1 MYASK
6 LEALVATKRWLR
18 ASRVHAG
25 STLRNARRL
34 CAWMF
39 IACAATFVVNPAAAS
54 PQIATRLVLP
64 GSNANTVT
72 IGPGDSVTFEVRIDA
87 PTVSPIGAAFRL
99 SQTSPA
105 NTNLFRITARSSA
118 GSPFN
123 DPQGGATDSAILS
136 SPANLLQPDSA
147 LNLGNNSVGMIGV
160 NPANNLLL
168 TTLTLT
174 SDPAVLGGTYRI
186 QLTPGGSLVTEITT
200 DAVGNDVAMR
210 DAYFDVVVVRTVPGV
225 PGAPVIGTAVAGDQQ
240 ISVAFAPPVSD
251 GGSPVI
257 AYTATCGAL
266 STNGTSSPIMVTGLV
281 NGINYVCTVS
291 AINAIGVGP
300 PSAPSNAVTPVALF
314 AISTTA
320 SPSAGG
326 TVSCSPNPVI
336 QDNSSICI
344 ATANV
349 SYTFSGF
356 SGDCTGTTCT
366 LSNVTS
372 AKSVTAT
379 FTIIVSLDVDLSAEP
394 TKYHAL
400 TDGQL
405 VLRYMLGLTGPALTA
420 GAVGPT
426 ANRSDPG
433 DISTYLNAI
442 RSRLDVD
449 GNSFID
455 VATDGLLIIRYML
468 GFRGDKLITD
478 AIGSTPTRS
487 SAQDIE
493 SWLASLMP

>member
-1 MYASK
+1 
-6 LEALVATKRWLR
+6 
-18 ASRVHAG
+18 
-25 STLRNARRL
+25 
-34 CAWMF
+34 MF
-39 IACAATFVVNPAAAS
+39 IACAVMLAVVPAAAIA
-54 PQIATRLVLP
+54 QIVTRLVLP
-64 GSNANTVT
+64 GSNANSVT
-72 IGPGDSVTFEVRIDA
+72 IAPGESFTLEVRIDA
-87 PTVSPIGAAFRL
+87 PTVSPLGAAFRL

-105 NTNLFRITARSSA
+105 NTGLFRITARSSA

-123 DPQGGATDSAILS
+123 DPQGGATDGAILS

-147 LNLGNNSVGMIGV
+147 INLGNNSVGMIGV

-174 SDPAVLGGTYRI
+174 SDPTVLGGTYRI
-186 QLTPGGSLVTEITT
+186 QLTPGVSLVTESIT
-200 DAVGNDVAMR
+200 DALGNDVAMS
-210 DAYFDVVVVRTVPGV
+210 DAYFDVVVVRTALGV

-240 ISVAFAPPVSD
+240 ISVAFAPPDSD

-257 AYTATCGAL
+257 AYTATCGGQ
-266 STNGTSSPIMVTGLV
+266 STNGTSSPIMVTSLV
-281 NGINYVCTVS
+281 NGISYVCTVS
-291 AINAIGVGP
+291 AINSNGVGLS
-300 PSAPSNAVTPVALF
+300 SAPSNAVTPFALF

-336 QDNSSICI
+336 QGNSSICI

-349 SYTFSGF
+349 SYSFSGF
-356 SGDCTGTTCT
+356 SGDCTGATCT
-366 LSNVTS
+366 LSNITS
-372 AKSVTAT
+372 AKSITAT

-405 VLRYMLGLTGPALTA
+405 VLRYMLGLTGAALTA
-420 GAVGPT
+420 GALGPT
-426 ANRSDPG
+426 ANRSDPS

-449 GNSFID
+449 GNTFVD
-455 VATDGLLIIRYML
+455 MATDGLLIVRYML
-468 GFRGDKLITD
+468 GFRGDALISD
-478 AIGSTPTRS
+478 AIGSSATRS
-487 SAQDIE
+487 SVQDIE
-493 SWLASLMP
+493 AWLASLMP

>member
-1 MYASK
+1 
-6 LEALVATKRWLR
+6 
-18 ASRVHAG
+18 
-25 STLRNARRL
+25 
-34 CAWMF
+34 MF
-39 IACAATFVVNPAAAS
+39 IACAMPFAVIPTAAS
-54 PQIATRLVLP
+54 AQIVTRLVLP
-64 GSNANTVT
+64 GGNVSSVT
-72 IGPGDSVTFEVRIDA
+72 IAPGDSITFEVRIDA
-87 PTVSPIGAAFRL
+87 PTVSPVGAAFRL

-105 NTNLFRITARSSA
+105 NSGLFRITARSNT

-123 DPQGGATDSAILS
+123 DPQGGATDGAILS

-160 NPANNLLL
+160 NPGSNLLL

-174 SDPAVLGGTYRI
+174 SDPATLSGTYRI
-186 QLTPGGSLVTEITT
+186 QPTPGVSLVTETT
-200 DAVGNDVAMR
+200 SDALGNDVAMS

-225 PGAPVIGTAVAGDQQ
+225 PGAPVIGTAVAGDRQ
-240 ISVAFAPPVSD
+240 ISVAFAAPGSD
-251 GGSPVI
+251 GGSPLI
-257 AYTATCGAL
+257 GYTATCGGQN
-266 STNGTSSPIMVTGLV
+266 TNGTSSPIIVTGLV
-281 NGINYVCTVS
+281 NGTSYVCTVS

-300 PSAPSNAVTPVALF
+300 PSAPSNAVTPFAFF

-336 QDNSSICI
+336 QGNSSTCT

-366 LSNVTS
+366 FSNVSS

-379 FTIIVSLDVDLSAEP
+379 FTILVSLDVDLSAEP

-405 VLRYMLGLTGPALTA
+405 VLRYMLGLTGSALTA
-420 GAVGPT
+420 GALGPT

-433 DISTYLNAI
+433 DISTYLTAI

-449 GNSFID
+449 GNTVVD
-455 VATDGLLIIRYML
+455 VATDGLLILRYML
-468 GFRGDKLITD
+468 GFRGDALIAG

-493 SWLASLMP
+493 AWLANLMP